1 MLLSDRY
8 RAVSCDRSRSPHRFR
23 REMPYRKREYGQM
36 RSRRKREQSLIDPTK
51 SHHYEQRKTIVPGHR
66 EIFESPHVG
75 HRVRARDPDAPV
87 DILAR
92 ETQQPPRSDFQTRIT
107 NYQDF
112 TGRQLVFLPD
122 YNAFMDRLCSGKY
135 QWNGFLIN
143 KYERLVDPKDP
154 SVVYC
159 CDKEYDDLYTLF
171 FIFVSKIVWGRLL
184 PWRRRRDEMTIFAF
198 DDYPMLFTYRQ
209 AQLRA

>member
-1 MLLSDRY
+1 MKAHTSDIVFAQEIPTRLLIFWLGKRNNRRDR
-8 RAVSCDRSRSPHRFR
+8 
-23 REMPYRKREYGQM
+23 
-36 RSRRKREQSLIDPTK
+36 
-51 SHHYEQRKTIVPGHR
+51 
-66 EIFESPHVG
+66 IFK
-75 HRVRARDPDAPV
+75 
-87 DILAR
+87 LAL
-92 ETQQPPRSDFQTRIT
+92 Q

>member
-107 NYQDF
+107 ELSGFYG
-112 TGRQLVFLPD
+112 TPARIP
-122 YNAFMDRLCSGKY
+122 ARLQCVHGSARF
-135 QWNGFLIN
+135 GFLIN

>member
-8 RAVSCDRSRSPHRFR
+8 RSVSCDRSRSPHRFR

-107 NYQDF
+107 ELSGFYGTPARIPARLQCVHGSALFGKIPVERIPDQQIRT
-112 TGRQLVFLPD
+112 TGGSERSVR
-122 YNAFMDRLCSGKY
+122 RL
-135 QWNGFLIN
+135 
-143 KYERLVDPKDP
+143 
-154 SVVYC
+154 
-159 CDKEYDDLYTLF
+159 
-171 FIFVSKIVWGRLL
+171 
-184 PWRRRRDEMTIFAF
+184 
-198 DDYPMLFTYRQ
+198 MLR
-209 AQLRA
+209 

>member
-36 RSRRKREQSLIDPTK
+36 RSRRKREQSLIQKVIIMNREKRLYRDTEKFLKAHTSDIVFAQEIPT
-51 SHHYEQRKTIVPGHR
+51 RLL
-66 EIFESPHVG
+66 IFWLG
-75 HRVRARDPDAPV
+75 KRNNRRDR
-87 DILAR
+87 IFKLAL
-92 ETQQPPRSDFQTRIT
+92 Q

>member
-1 MLLSDRY
+1 MCSSD
-8 RAVSCDRSRSPHRFR
+8 
-23 REMPYRKREYGQM
+23 
-36 RSRRKREQSLIDPTK
+36 
-51 SHHYEQRKTIVPGHR
+51 
-66 EIFESPHVG
+66 
-75 HRVRARDPDAPV
+75 
-87 DILAR
+87 
-92 ETQQPPRSDFQTRIT
+92 
-107 NYQDF
+107 
-112 TGRQLVFLPD
+112 
-122 YNAFMDRLCSGKY
+122 LCSGKY

>member
-1 MLLSDRY
+1 MYRDTEKFLKAHTSDIVFAQEIPTRLLIFWLGKRNNRRDR
-8 RAVSCDRSRSPHRFR
+8 
-23 REMPYRKREYGQM
+23 
-36 RSRRKREQSLIDPTK
+36 
-51 SHHYEQRKTIVPGHR
+51 
-66 EIFESPHVG
+66 IFK
-75 HRVRARDPDAPV
+75 
-87 DILAR
+87 LAL
-92 ETQQPPRSDFQTRIT
+92 Q

-171 FIFVSKIVWGRLL
+171 FIFVSKIV
-184 PWRRRRDEMTIFAF
+184 
-198 DDYPMLFTYRQ
+198 
-209 AQLRA
+209 

>member
-92 ETQQPPRSDFQTRIT
+92 ETATTAAIGFSNSHYRIIRILRDASSYSCPITMRSWIGSVRENT
-107 NYQDF
+107 
-112 TGRQLVFLPD
+112 
-122 YNAFMDRLCSGKY
+122 SGT
-135 QWNGFLIN
+135 
-143 KYERLVDPKDP
+143 D
-154 SVVYC
+154 S
-159 CDKEYDDLYTLF
+159 
-171 FIFVSKIVWGRLL
+171 
-184 PWRRRRDEMTIFAF
+184 
-198 DDYPMLFTYRQ
+198 
-209 AQLRA
+209 

>member
-1 MLLSDRY
+1 MNREKRLYRDTEKFLKAHTSDIVFAQEIPTRLLIFWLGKRNNRRDR
-8 RAVSCDRSRSPHRFR
+8 
-23 REMPYRKREYGQM
+23 
-36 RSRRKREQSLIDPTK
+36 
-51 SHHYEQRKTIVPGHR
+51 
-66 EIFESPHVG
+66 IFK
-75 HRVRARDPDAPV
+75 
-87 DILAR
+87 LAL
-92 ETQQPPRSDFQTRIT
+92 Q

-198 DDYPMLFTYRQ
+198 DDYPVLFTYRQ